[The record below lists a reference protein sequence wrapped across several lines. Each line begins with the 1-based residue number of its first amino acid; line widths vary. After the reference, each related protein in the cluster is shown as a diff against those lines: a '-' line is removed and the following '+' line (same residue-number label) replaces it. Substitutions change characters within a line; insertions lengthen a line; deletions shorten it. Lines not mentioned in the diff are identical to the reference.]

1 MSLPPGTP
9 YGLPSLQPFSMGRVQ
24 TPGGRAGGP
33 PLDHRP
39 EALRLT
45 LELGAGSQ
53 QVT

>member
-1 MSLPPGTP
+1 MSLPPGAP
-9 YGLPSLQPFSMGRVQ
+9 YQLPSLQPLGVGRAQ

-33 PLDHRP
+33 PLHHRP
-39 EALRLT
+39 EAQGLT